1 MLNVFFFFYLCGGRK
16 LEGSQA
22 TALLTAELLR
32 SVISQLKVPQT
43 NQAETLIEAVK
54 SVGGQLVAAN
64 PVGMLTVF
72 FCKFLIEFVEIEV
85 IKKMNCGLDDAFCR
99 LLKEKYRF

>member
-1 MLNVFFFFYLCGGRK
+1 M
-16 LEGSQA
+16 EGSQA

-54 SVGGQLVAAN
+54 SVGEQLVAAN

-72 FCKFLIEFVEIEV
+72 FCKFLIGFVDIEV
-85 IKKMNCGLDDAFCR
+85 IKKMNYGLDDAFCR